1 MRMQFRK
8 HFRSVRHLVAR
19 RLLDR
24 ERKGASL
31 ASAPIG
37 PFARFIQRLME
48 TPMAIP
54 EDLELESPVEGW
66 IIEPKG
72 YVFVHTP
79 AKDSSLLA
87 DAPCALV
94 GAQLLFKEPFQSAA
108 DWRSKVLA
116 AGLTLT
122 FPSSE
127 TRNAFLREIV
137 PAYAMTGELPDRQY
151 ILPLLLISV
160 ITYIVLTGMAY
171 LLPRYLTKRIEDEG
185 PVGFALMFGNVGFM
199 GYPVVASIFG
209 HEAIF
214 YAAVL
219 NVVNTFAVFTI
230 GTMLITGKS
239 EVEGSKFQKKVL
251 YSTPM
256 LAAYLTMAIVAL
268 RIDNIPAFISQP
280 LTMIGNITVPAALLI
295 VGSSMSHL
303 SPRAMLGNG
312 TVYATTLFRLA
323 ILPIAIYYLCRALG
337 FSEFVVNINTIVIAM
352 PVATYGTILCL
363 RHGKDTTFITE
374 VTFITTL
381 ISMLTI
387 PALVMVF
394 F

>member
-1 MRMQFRK
+1 MATVMITLFAIVVVGYAAGK
-8 HFRSVRHLVAR
+8 LGYMGGTFDK
-19 RLLDR
+19 RL
-24 ERKGASL
+24 
-31 ASAPIG
+31 
-37 PFARFIQRLME
+37 
-48 TPMAIP
+48 
-54 EDLELESPVEGW
+54 
-66 IIEPKG
+66 
-72 YVFVHTP
+72 
-79 AKDSSLLA
+79 
-87 DAPCALV
+87 
-94 GAQLLFKEPFQSAA
+94 
-108 DWRSKVLA
+108 SKVVIDITCPALI
-116 AGLTLT
+116 L
-122 FPSSE
+122 SS
-127 TRNAFLREIV
+127 
-137 PAYAMTGELPDRQY
+137 AMTGQLPDRQY
-151 ILPLLLISV
+151 ILPLLLISI
-160 ITYIVLTGMAY
+160 ITYIVLTGIAY

-363 RHGKDTTFITE
+363 RHGKDTAFITE

-381 ISMLTI
+381 LSMLTI